1 MSTCL
6 IITTGQTDVQLV
18 IEGERFELEKNV
30 CACLHHE
37 IENRQDWTLINAQ
50 NITKAKSRKKNL
62 PEGPFELCTP
72 KLDAVK
78 CYLDERDLMPTSVLI
93 LETRRDATKA
103 KGDPRYAGAILEKRL
118 EQFGVQDIRRKAYL
132 TGDKR
137 LEGSDTSYDSIVRQ
151 DVVECLD
158 KAIKNLLQSSD
169 VDNVVVAA
177 RSGMP
182 VVANLIEEI
191 VRLHTPQGKTPT
203 FLEIPDATKTG
214 TSTHDQAIEREPG
227 YDPIESYRARHRALE
242 LIENGNLLGA
252 WGAVQ
257 HLHNHTASEWT
268 NVVEWLACFASSLP
282 IINKEEKVLSSLTHN
297 EMAVRT
303 ALRVELAL
311 RAGDIPRA
319 VHGTI
324 AFFEAAFWDW
334 LRKRDLQQEAGY
346 SGGSISDGFTFQQNH
361 PTKEQKT
368 RFVQRRGKWYIETR
382 KFGIDAWLPKLKKQ
396 ALSDLWDALT
406 YEIRNLRNDV
416 AHNEPT
422 QALMGQAAA
431 KMSAAKLWSS
441 TAPQSF
447 LSQTLVKDVL
457 SELGFDKPEYLL
469 SGLLE
474 EIRCKLLK
482 PDVYLT
488 SGSNRCTHSLPAT
501 ENIPHQ

>member
-72 KLDAVK
+72 KLDAVT

-118 EQFGVQDIRRKAYL
+118 EQFGVQDIRREAYL

-227 YDPIESYRARHRALE
+227 YDPIESYQARHRALE

-268 NVVEWLACFASSLP
+268 NVVEWLACFASSRPMPSHWKQDIL
-282 IINKEEKVLSSLTHN
+282 VLEHDK
-297 EMAVRT
+297 MAVRA

-334 LRKRDLQQEAGY
+334 LLQYDFSQETGC
-346 SGGSISDGFTFQQNH
+346 SKLGGSISDGFTFQQDH
-361 PTKEQKT
+361 PTKEQEK
-368 RFVQRRGKWYIETR
+368 RFREKNENSGKWYINDFAR
-382 KFGIDAWLPKLKKQ
+382 GIKPWLHKLNKP
-396 ALSDLWDALT
+396 ALGKLWKAQKWQV
-406 YEIRNLRNDV
+406 RNLRNDV

-422 QALMGQAAA
+422 QALMDQAAA

-441 TAPQSF
+441 SASPQSF
-447 LSQTLVKDVL
+447 LSQTLVKGVL
-457 SELGFDKPEYLL
+457 SELGVDKPEDLL
-469 SGLLE
+469 SGLLK
-474 EIRCKLLK
+474 EIRCRLLE
-482 PDVYLT
+482 PDVK
-488 SGSNRCTHSLPAT
+488 
-501 ENIPHQ
+501 